1 MKGGNSIAPAADKTE
16 NSTVPNSVLNR
27 RKKLFHRIEKI
38 ALLVAIAVVIV
49 VGYTA
54 HGLFLNAGDNV
65 LLVLNGIGIYIGY
78 LLILKQLK
86 IQHSHADK
94 ICSIFKKRSS
104 CNDILGSPASKFAGV
119 ISWSEVGLGYF
130 TSNMVLLV
138 MFPALVH
145 YLALINICALP
156 YTLWSVWYQKFRAH
170 IWCPLCLIVQT
181 LLWAIFITDLSFG
194 LIRWP
199 EFALKDVLITA
210 CIYAIPFLLISLLVP
225 ETSTDENTKSSSA
238 A

>member
-1 MKGGNSIAPAADKTE
+1 MF
-16 NSTVPNSVLNR
+16 R
-27 RKKLFHRIEKI
+27 RIERI
-38 ALLVAIAVVIV
+38 ILLVAVVVVIV
-49 VGYTA
+49 VGYTS
-54 HGLFLNAGDNV
+54 HGLFLNTGVNILIVA
-65 LLVLNGIGIYIGY
+65 NGFGIYIGY

-130 TSNMVLLV
+130 TSNMLLLV
-138 MFPALVH
+138 LFPALVH

-156 YTLWSVWYQKFRAH
+156 YTLWSVWYQRFRAH

-181 LLWAIFITDLSFG
+181 LLWAIFITDLSCG

-199 EFALKDVLITA
+199 EFVLSDVLVVG
-210 CIYAIPFLLISLLVP
+210 CIYAIPFLLISLLIP
-225 ETSTDENTKSSSA
+225 DIETNEGSE
-238 A
+238 